1 VSIGATLAAARRR
14 AGLTVS
20 EVSRRASVTEA
31 VILGIEQDDYTV
43 CGGDLKARDQIR
55 AIAGAVGEDPVPLMD
70 EFDSAWQSV
79 DGVPAWSAPSVA
91 ARSATDVALHGA
103 PEATGL
109 SAPEATGL
117 SGPGASDLSVPEFTG
132 VSAPGASGLSAP
144 GTTGPSAPGLTA
156 PPAPDAAGS
165 PAPDHPLQSA
175 PEPWMGSPPELT
187 AEEAFPP
194 ARPARIRERSRVR
207 WMPAV
212 AVLVLAVFG
221 FAAYQLASGVG
232 RTHRVPAAASQ
243 APARTGGQHTAVPSS
258 TPTAHVNSAQPSP
271 PASAA
276 AVATKLLTPASV
288 TAFGPAGTADGDNP
302 AIALRAIGTDPA
314 TPWYSDWYTTPDFA
328 GLQPGTG
335 LLLDL
340 GRTVTIT
347 SVRLSL
353 GANPGADLQLRAG
366 SQAVLADLRQV
377 ASSADAH
384 GTVRLLLSSPVRARY
399 LLIWFVRLPPDSSG
413 TYQVSVSGIKVRGP
427 A

>member
-31 VILGIEQDDYTV
+31 VIRGIEQDDYTV

-70 EFDSAWQSV
+70 EFDSAWQSAA
-79 DGVPAWSAPSVA
+79 GVPAWSAPPAADVPAWSAPPVP
-91 ARSATDVALHGA
+91 ARSAADVTPRGA
-103 PEATGL
+103 PETTGLSAPQATGL
-109 SAPEATGL
+109 SAPQAT
-117 SGPGASDLSVPEFTG
+117 E
-132 VSAPGASGLSAP
+132 
-144 GTTGPSAPGLTA
+144 PSAPEATRPSAPELTA
-156 PPAPDAAGS
+156 RRAADTTAS
-165 PAPDHPLQSA
+165 PAPDLTLQSA
-175 PEPWMGSPPELT
+175 PEPWMGSPPHLT
-187 AEEAFPP
+187 VEEAFPP
-194 ARPARIRERSRVR
+194 ARPARTRERRRVR

-212 AVLVLAVFG
+212 AVLVLAVLG
-221 FAAYQLASGVG
+221 FAAYQLAAGVG
-232 RTHRVPAAASQ
+232 RTHHAPAAASQ
-243 APARTGGQHTAVPSS
+243 ARTGAQRTAVPSS
-258 TPTAHVNSAQPSP
+258 TPSAQLNSAQPTPS
-271 PASAA
+271 ASAT

-340 GRTVTIT
+340 GRTVTIS

-366 SQAVLADLRQV
+366 PRAVLADLRQV

-384 GTVRLLLSSPVRARY
+384 GTVRLLLASPVRARY
-399 LLIWFVRLPPDSSG
+399 LLIWFVRLPPDPSG
-413 TYQVSVSGIKVRGP
+413 TYQVSVSGIRVRGQP
-427 A
+427 